1 MQFCPKA
8 RQSIKFL
15 VADGRYDYLET
26 GSLISIRKNTQ
37 SILIPSEE
45 YRIEMFPMDY
55 EEFLW
60 AIGKDVGYKFLQKEE
75 KYWFPEDD
83 SLLSFSNPNG

>member
-1 MQFCPKA
+1 
-8 RQSIKFL
+8 
-15 VADGRYDYLET
+15 
-26 GSLISIRKNTQ
+26 
-37 SILIPSEE
+37 
-45 YRIEMFPMDY
+45 MDY

-60 AIGKDVGYKFLQKEE
+60 AIGKDVGYKLLQKEE